1 MRQSLPCDGDGLVR
15 HPARLGFTAIG
26 FAASVLVAVVPA
38 RAAPGTSAS
47 VSASVVKPLTLKWVQ
62 DLDLGTIVLGP
73 GSWSGATVAI
83 TRNGVF
89 TCTNANITCT
99 GATKVAK
106 YNATGTNN
114 QTVRITAPNVT
125 LVNQND
131 TTQTLTLVVDS
142 PGTIAMPNSGN
153 QGVTF
158 PLGGSISL
166 SSTTAGGIYA
176 GTFNVTV
183 DY

>member
-1 MRQSLPCDGDGLVR
+1 MRP
-15 HPARLGFTAIG
+15 PARLGFTAVLL
-26 FAASVLVAVVPA
+26 AASALMAAAPA
-38 RAAPGTSAS
+38 RGAPGATAS
-47 VSASVVKPLTLKWVQ
+47 VSAKVVKPLTLKWVQ

-73 GSWSGATVAI
+73 GTWSGATVGI
-83 TRNGVF
+83 SRGGVF
-89 TCTNANITCT
+89 TCANTNVTCT

-114 QTVRITAPNVT
+114 QVVRITAPDVT
-125 LVNQND
+125 LVNQSD

-142 PGTIAMPNSGN
+142 PGTVPIPNSGK

-158 PLGGSISL
+158 PLGGSIAL
-166 SSTTAGGIYA
+166 SSTTAGGVYV